1 MPADLSPAMLQAV
14 FFVFEG
20 CVMLKAIYMYC
31 TPYQCL
37 VDDDEHDCYEELFV
51 RSGQTRVSLAS
62 L

>member
-1 MPADLSPAMLQAV
+1 
-14 FFVFEG
+14 
-20 CVMLKAIYMYC
+20 MLKAIYMYC